1 MKGINNYEGSTNEVV
16 LISGPNCDNEQGYV
30 YGEYKILW
38 QDDIFILYG
47 SEGNWPNLNK
57 KEHVKI
63 KKLYGPKIFDYFDN
77 INSELT
83 KIASFL
89 LTHIPSEFEEDWV
102 FCKTTPIKDRV
113 KFIKLISDQDEK
125 LKRLAQRIVRIKRQF
140 LENYKNK

>member
-1 MKGINNYEGSTNEVV
+1 MNGINNYEGSINELV

-30 YGEYKILW
+30 YGEYTILW

-47 SEGNWPNLNK
+47 NEGKWPNLNK

-63 KKLYGPKIFDYFDN
+63 KKLHGAKTFDYFNN
-77 INSELT
+77 INSELL
-83 KIASFL
+83 KVASFL
-89 LTHIPSEFEEDWV
+89 LTQIPSEFEEDWK

-125 LKRLAQRIVRIKRQF
+125 LKKLAQRIVTIRNQF